1 MVFKENISHQLDVI
15 SGVKAHSIVF
25 KGNQPTEPYA
35 FFLAYQSSDG
45 NVLDPE
51 IYPRASIYL
60 KINLYKILK
69 NVCNVF
75 LQMVIFMYVDF
86 LKNIHKI

>member
-1 MVFKENISHQLDVI
+1 MVFKENISRQLDVI

-45 NVLDPE
+45 QVLDPE
-51 IYPRASIYL
+51 IYPRPSMFIFFQNIPTNRFFRRRYL
-60 KINLYKILK
+60 CLWI
-69 NVCNVF
+69 
-75 LQMVIFMYVDF
+75 
-86 LKNIHKI
+86 

>member
-1 MVFKENISHQLDVI
+1 MVFKEKISHQLDII

-35 FFLAYQSSDG
+35 FFLAYQSNDG

-51 IYPRASIYL
+51 IYPRPSMFY
-60 KINLYKILK
+60 
-69 NVCNVF
+69 F
-75 LQMVIFMYVDF
+75 L
-86 LKNIHKI
+86 